1 MPDNAPRQLT
11 PPSANGH
18 PWRLAG
24 DSAHCAFCGSGNIE
38 ATLGAPV
45 DISVCRY
52 CLVNCILTRL
62 QYQTIVQ
69 RAHDTLQAKKRVI
82 GHDFASTP
90 PAV

>member
-1 MPDNAPRQLT
+1 MPPRNLT
-11 PPSANGH
+11 PSV
-18 PWRLAG
+18 G
-24 DSAHCAFCGSGNIE
+24 DADHCAFCGSGNIE
-38 ATLGAPV
+38 ATLNAA
-45 DISVCRY
+45 DINISVCRD

-69 RAHDTLQAKKRVI
+69 RAHDTLKRVI